1 MLELINVDLS
11 RSGKCLVKNLHW
23 KILPGEVWGLLGAN
37 GAGKSSLLLAMAGL
51 LDQCHGQIQLHGRN
65 IKDYPARDLA
75 RSIAYLAQEQQ
86 ADFPIRVRDWAMLS
100 RYPHQGL
107 WGRSSEH
114 DHTRVDYVLAQTQLS
129 AYATRWMSEL
139 SGGERQRLALAGVII
154 QQAPWMLLD
163 EPTNHL
169 DIHYQMQ
176 LLPQLIAASRECGG
190 AVIMSLHDV
199 NLAAQFCTHCLLILG
214 EGVCLAGPITEVL
227 TAEHISRLYRHP
239 VAAWQSPNS
248 LVFLPERR

>member
-1 MLELINVDLS
+1 MLKLINVNLS
-11 RSGKCLVKNLHW
+11 RGGKSLVNNLHW
-23 KILPGEVWGLLGAN
+23 HIAPQEVWGLLGAN

-51 LDQCHGQIQLHGRN
+51 LGQIHGQIHLHGRN

-107 WGRSSEH
+107 WGRTSAQ
-114 DHTRVDYVLAQTQLS
+114 DQIRVDHVLAQTQLS
-129 AYATRWMSEL
+129 AYAARWMSEL
-139 SGGERQRLALAGVII
+139 SGGERQRLALAGVLI

-190 AVIMSLHDV
+190 ALIMSLHDV

-214 EGVCLAGPITEVL
+214 EGVYLAGPVAEIL
-227 TAEHISRLYRHP
+227 TAEHISRLYKHP
-239 VAAWQSPNS
+239 VAAWQSPNG
-248 LVFLPERR
+248 LVFLPERS